1 MDETL
6 KIKIAENNSKTSEF
20 SEKLDLLRRSL

>member
-6 KIKIAENNSKTSEF
+6 KIKIAENNTKAADF

>member
-1 MDETL
+1 MDESL
-6 KIKIAENNSKTSEF
+6 KIKIAENNSNASEF

>member
-6 KIKIAENNSKTSEF
+6 KIKISENNAIAHDF
-20 SEKLDLLRRSL
+20 AEKLDLLRRSL